1 MSTERKFFG
10 TDGVRG
16 PYGGPVVNEAFFARL
31 AYAAG
36 QWVNGRAS
44 QNGPTRGDSPDS
56 GVATDMKRK
65 RVAIGCDTRASGGS
79 LAEAVMAGLR
89 LAKMRPT
96 HLGVL
101 PTPAVALAVKNEG
114 ISLGV
119 VITASHNPAGDNGIK
134 FFKQGGLKLSDE
146 EEAQIE
152 ALIPETLEWEAELAA
167 RLAPKSSDEI
177 QAQLK
182 KMALF
187 NREGVVKLSTVLRHM
202 NGEDY
207 VKTMARLLPT
217 GALRGWHVVLDAANG
232 AASAVSPTVLR
243 CYEAEVLE
251 IGSRSLGNTIGI
263 ANSIKS
269 LPQFSSMPSGQL
281 EAMLDA
287 LRAGR
292 SDGQINDGCGS
303 EHPEK
308 MCAAV
313 REHGARLGI
322 AHDGDGDRCVLC
334 DERGEVLDGDEILT
348 ILALHALRAGRLGAD
363 TLVVTVQSNLG
374 VDAALAAAGGRVV
387 RTPVGDRHVAEKMRE
402 LGATLGGESSGH
414 IICADVSPTGDGL
427 VAALR
432 VMEVMRAT
440 GRPLSELRGWL
451 KKFPQASATVAIAA
465 GAPKP
470 ALQTMPA
477 LSAAIHALE
486 TALGARGRVLAR
498 WSGTEPK
505 LRLLVEGPDEGTVQA
520 GLGAL
525 AAAAR
530 ADLGV

>member
-16 PYGGPVVNEAFFARL
+16 PYGGLVVNEAFFARL
-31 AYAAG
+31 ACAAG
-36 QWVNGRAS
+36 RWALAQPLDKKKSRGESPEARAEAHMANKTVFVGR
-44 QNGPTRGDSPDS
+44 
-56 GVATDMKRK
+56 
-65 RVAIGCDTRASGGS
+65 DTRESGEA
-79 LAEAVMAGLR
+79 LARAAIAGLR
-89 LAKMRPT
+89 AAGLEPVD
-96 HLGVL
+96 LGVL
-101 PTPAVALAVKNEG
+101 PTPAVALVVRNNEAV
-114 ISLGV
+114 LGV

-134 FFKQGGLKLSDE
+134 FFKRGGLKLSDE
-146 EEAQIE
+146 EEAQ
-152 ALIPETLEWEAELAA
+152 LE
-167 RLAPKSSDEI
+167 
-177 QAQLK
+177 AQLPGEVSQES
-182 KMALF
+182 KMENMGEIEPYQF
-187 NREGVVKLSTVLRHM
+187 SDHEGVITEYISAMRQVLS
-202 NGEDY
+202 
-207 VKTMARLLPT
+207 A
-217 GALRGWHVVLDAANG
+217 GALAGWHMVLDTANG
-232 AASAVSPTVLR
+232 ATCATSWMVLTDLGAQLTQIGER
-243 CYEAEVLE
+243 GE
-251 IGSRSLGNTIGI
+251 IN
-263 ANSIKS
+263 A
-269 LPQFSSMPSGQL
+269 
-281 EAMLDA
+281 
-287 LRAGR
+287 
-292 SDGQINDGCGS
+292 GCGS
-303 EHPEK
+303 EYPG
-308 MCAAV
+308 MICDWV
-313 REHGARLGI
+313 REHGARLGV

-451 KKFPQASATVAIAA
+451 KKFPQASTTIAIAA

-470 ALQTMPA
+470 GLATMPA
-477 LSAAIHALE
+477 LAAAIRALE
-486 TALGARGRVLAR
+486 AELGARGRVLAR

-505 LRLLVEGPDEGTVQA
+505 LRLLVEGPDDAAVRD
-520 GLGAL
+520 GLARL

-530 ADLGV
+530 GDLGV